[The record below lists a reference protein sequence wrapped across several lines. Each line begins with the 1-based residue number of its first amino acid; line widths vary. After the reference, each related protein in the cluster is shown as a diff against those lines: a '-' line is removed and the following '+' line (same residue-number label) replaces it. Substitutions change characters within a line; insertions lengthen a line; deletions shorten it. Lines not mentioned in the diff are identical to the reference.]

1 MTKQQDLSKFR
12 TLQLL
17 PQGFTYKPP
26 INIRLLDQR
35 ANGFTPL
42 VGKYVLKSFS
52 QYDPEYLKKK
62 LAAAE
67 AEGSSTTEESEG
79 ILHVHYS
86 HLHMY
91 IGVLIT
97 LYADTF
103 GCES

>member
-1 MTKQQDLSKFR
+1 MLKCLTF
-12 TLQLL
+12 QLL

-79 ILHVHYS
+79 NQK
-86 HLHMY
+86 
-91 IGVLIT
+91 T
-97 LYADTF
+97 RDTDELENLNRASS
-103 GCES
+103 GEY